1 MAHLNL
7 IFALFLVVTFF
18 EAKAFTDFY
27 SILHQEPLVDAK
39 NVRFDHVTEH
49 WITQKLDNFDPTDSR
64 IFQMVK
70 QRAQRKFTAVE

>member
-7 IFALFLVVTFF
+7 IFAFFFVVTFF

-27 SILHQEPLVDAK
+27 SILHHEPPVDRK

-70 QRAQRKFTAVE
+70 QRDQRKFIVLE